1 MHAAIYGQGLSVQMA
16 FQRFDVNQSGL
27 LEPMELCRALRE
39 LGFAFDA
46 FEVANWIEAV
56 DTTGNH
62 CADYSEFFAFCKLQ
76 VDSLLGI
83 GFAPKAA
90 LGADASGLMA
100 DRPPSAEVHEVEGP
114 PPESANPR
122 TLPGPPEL
130 LRHTSDI
137 VRPDEI
143 EEELLERRAAQKR
156 QEAEEARAKAEVEEA
171 IEVLVEE
178 ELGMNPT
185 FGEGFGEWDF
195 RGQLLPKDTFAL
207 GVVDLIPESW
217 GTKGGKN
224 FLLFDQRAGLA
235 VQRIQLAPNGNSDRR
250 INKYSL
256 TL

>member
-1 MHAAIYGQGLSVQMA
+1 M
-16 FQRFDVNQSGL
+16 NQSGL

-46 FEVANWIEAV
+46 HEVANWIEAV

-62 CADYSEFFAFCKLQ
+62 CADYAEFFAFCKLQ
-76 VDSLLGI
+76 VDALLGL

-90 LGADASGLMA
+90 LAADATPLVA
-100 DRPPSAEVHEVEGP
+100 NRPLVAVEEVKEEVP
-114 PPESANPR
+114 SANPKVS
-122 TLPGPPEL
+122 PPEL
-130 LRHTSDI
+130 VRHTSEI

-185 FGEGFGEWDF
+185 FGEGHDICFVGPALPGFGEWDF

-217 GTKGGKN
+217 GTKGG
-224 FLLFDQRAGLA
+224 A
-235 VQRIQLAPNGNSDRR
+235 
-250 INKYSL
+250 
-256 TL
+256 